1 MMKLVHLFFL
11 KPQKSYWLG
20 LLLLLSTLPVLAQ
33 EQVPIL
39 ADSAHAIPDTL
50 LFKIQKAQAA
60 ITEINAANKK
70 EYGVNRIREG
80 LEEAEASINP
90 IKADLATSGSTLH
103 AKDLQ
108 SYGLILKDA
117 QTRLTAWQN
126 SLSKASNDLQ
136 KRANQVIGL
145 SQDSLLTVTET
156 DVAEKQLYTAQ
167 LTELKIRLQR
177 SGERTT
183 AKLDTISRLLANVSA
198 LSLTVTDLQNQ
209 VQEQLRTSGENVYSK
224 ESPYL
229 WEAPNRVDRTNV
241 ERIVSSSYQGQKKIL
256 SYFLNSAWDNRV
268 LLLLTAAAFFIWVYS
283 NFKKARK
290 LELRQ
295 KLGDLKFQHIT
306 PVPILATL
314 IVLFNLPPLFEPDSP
329 SLYIE
334 LTQFCLLVCLT
345 ISLKNIVKGEDRKH
359 WLMLVGLY
367 MTLIVVNTLLNDS
380 LYLRLGLLALNGTFL
395 YLGML
400 IYRKLK
406 QTPVKE
412 RLIKPVVILYL
423 VLNVLAI
430 LLNIFGRVSLAK
442 VYSMTAVIGLIQMV
456 GLDVF
461 IQILSDALEL
471 QIKLSACS
479 EGIFSRVS
487 IPRSRAAFRRA
498 MTVVAIILWVLVF
511 FINLGVA
518 GGVFALLQQ
527 ILTKTR
533 TFGSVTFTLGNIL
546 LFGVIVYVANLLQKH
561 IGVLFGESSV
571 TFDNKTER
579 KSSKLVLIRLVILI
593 LGVLMAITASG
604 IPMDRLTVVLGALS
618 VGIGLGMQ
626 NIVNNFVSG
635 IILIF
640 EKPFQIGDY
649 VELADK
655 KGKVQDIGIRSSKM
669 LTPQG
674 SVVVIPNGDLLS
686 GRLVN
691 WTLSNSYLKTE
702 LTFKVNADADL
713 EKVTKIVET
722 EIGKLNDSL
731 KNIPPEVL
739 VNAIAADSIELKI
752 LAWVTNIYV
761 EANFK
766 SQLLTRLMVRFR
778 EAEIKVM

>member
-1 MMKLVHLFFL
+1 MMKLVHLFFP

-70 EYGVNRIREG
+70 EYGVSRIREG

-108 SYGLILKDA
+108 SYSLILKDA
-117 QTRLTAWQN
+117 QTRLTTWQN

-156 DVAEKQLYTAQ
+156 DVAQKQLYTAQ

-345 ISLKNIVKGEDRKH
+345 ISLRSIVKGEDRKH

-367 MTLIVVNTLLNDS
+367 MTLIIVNTLLNDS
-380 LYLRLGLLALNGTFL
+380 LYLRLGLLVLNGTFL

-423 VLNVLAI
+423 VLNALAI
-430 LLNIFGRVSLAK
+430 ILNIFGRVSLAK

-471 QIKLSACS
+471 QIKLSSCS

-593 LGVLMAITASG
+593 LGILMAITASG

-739 VNAIAADSIELKI
+739 VNAIAADSIELKV

-766 SQLLTRLMVRFR
+766 SQLLTRLMVRFK

>member
-1 MMKLVHLFFL
+1 MKLVHLFFL

-423 VLNVLAI
+423 VLNALAI

>member
-1 MMKLVHLFFL
+1 M
-11 KPQKSYWLG
+11 
-20 LLLLLSTLPVLAQ
+20 STLPVLAQ

-70 EYGVNRIREG
+70 EYGVSRIREG

-108 SYGLILKDA
+108 SYSLILKDA
-117 QTRLTAWQN
+117 QTRLTTWQN

-156 DVAEKQLYTAQ
+156 DVAQKQLYTAQ

-345 ISLKNIVKGEDRKH
+345 ISLRSIVKGEDRKH

-367 MTLIVVNTLLNDS
+367 MTLIIVNTLLNDS
-380 LYLRLGLLALNGTFL
+380 LYLRLGLLVLNGTFL

-423 VLNVLAI
+423 VLNALAI
-430 LLNIFGRVSLAK
+430 ILNIFGRVSLAK

-471 QIKLSACS
+471 QIKLSSCS

-593 LGVLMAITASG
+593 LGILMAITASG

-739 VNAIAADSIELKI
+739 VNAIAADSIELKV

-766 SQLLTRLMVRFR
+766 SQLLTRLMVRFK

>member
-1 MMKLVHLFFL
+1 MKLLHLFFL

-33 EQVPIL
+33 DQVPIL
-39 ADSAHAIPDTL
+39 ADSVHAIPDTL

-70 EYGVNRIREG
+70 EYGVNRIQEG
-80 LEEAEASINP
+80 IEQAETTINP
-90 IKADLATSGSTLH
+90 IKADLTTSGSTLH

-108 SYGLILKDA
+108 SYSLILKDA
-117 QTRLTAWQN
+117 QTKLTAWQN

-145 SQDSLLTVTET
+145 SKDSLLNVTET

-306 PVPILATL
+306 PVPILATF

-334 LTQFCLLVCLT
+334 LTQFFLLVCLT
-345 ISLKNIVKGEDRKH
+345 ISLRSIVKGEDRKH

-367 MTLIVVNTLLNDS
+367 MTLIIVNTLLNDS

-713 EKVTKIVET
+713 DKVTKIVET

-766 SQLLTRLMVRFR
+766 SQLLTRLMVRFK

>member
-1 MMKLVHLFFL
+1 MMKLLHLFFL

-33 EQVPIL
+33 DQVPIL
-39 ADSAHAIPDTL
+39 ADSVHAIPDTL

-70 EYGVNRIREG
+70 EYGVNRIQEG
-80 LEEAEASINP
+80 IEQAETTINP
-90 IKADLATSGSTLH
+90 IKADLTTSGSTLH

-108 SYGLILKDA
+108 SYSLILKDA
-117 QTRLTAWQN
+117 QTKLTAWQN

-145 SQDSLLTVTET
+145 SKDSLLNVTET

-306 PVPILATL
+306 PVPILATF

-334 LTQFCLLVCLT
+334 LTQFFLLVCLT
-345 ISLKNIVKGEDRKH
+345 ISLRSIVKGEDRKH

-367 MTLIVVNTLLNDS
+367 MTLIIVNTLLNDS

-713 EKVTKIVET
+713 DKVTKIVET

-766 SQLLTRLMVRFR
+766 SQLLTRLMVRFK